1 MLEDA
6 GLREHSVSFDAFT
19 AQKNRGFVTKSF
31 YSLLGLRRTDVL
43 MCSPCHGQPGHAQPA
58 EQLRGHRSVQCHF

>member
-6 GLREHSVSFDAFT
+6 GLKEHSVSFDSFT

-31 YSLLGLRRTDVL
+31 YSLLGLQRV
-43 MCSPCHGQPGHAQPA
+43 AA
-58 EQLRGHRSVQCHF
+58 

>member
-31 YSLLGLRRTDVL
+31 YSLLGLRRADAL
-43 MCSPCHGQPGHAQPA
+43 MCSPSYGQSGHAQPA
-58 EQLRGHRSVQCHF
+58 KQLWRYRSIQCHS